1 VGLLKQAQA
10 EQKVHQL
17 VVRAVRRLL
26 VVQAVQAVRRLLVVQ
41 AVQAER
47 RLLVVQVVRAMR
59 RLLVVQ
65 AVRAMRRLLVVQ
77 EVRAMRR
84 RVHPCR
90 VALVAFLVVPEVP
103 VVQVV
108 RAMRRL
114 LVVQEVR
121 PYPEASVVFLVVPVE
136 QVGHRDLEATMTLH
150 LHHEVK
156 VLVQH
161 LTKGLRRLIRPILRP
176 LILQLLQILHQHLQ
190 VSRLVLP
197 HQVRPLMASLEVLE
211 AQVVHPC
218 PEA

>member
-1 VGLLKQAQA
+1 
-10 EQKVHQL
+10 
-17 VVRAVRRLL
+17 
-26 VVQAVQAVRRLLVVQ
+26 
-41 AVQAER
+41 
-47 RLLVVQVVRAMR
+47 MR
-59 RLLVVQ
+59 RLLVVLEEQ
-65 AVRAMRRLLVVQ
+65 VGR
-77 EVRAMRR
+77 
-84 RVHPCR
+84 PCR
-90 VALVAFLVVPEVP
+90 VASVAFLEE
-103 VVQVV
+103 
-108 RAMRRL
+108 L
-114 LVVQEVR
+114 E
-121 PYPEASVVFLVVPVE
+121 E

-190 VSRLVLP
+190 VPRLVLP